1 MTIALATLF
10 SLNACTTV
18 PHSSSAEDSA
28 AKTFSTN
35 PNMANL
41 YVYRE
46 SALIGAA
53 VGWDVALD
61 GRALGLLTSG
71 TYILHEVQSGQHTLS
86 RLQIVKP
93 IRLEAGRNYFVRSAP
108 SLAASE
114 TKFLEVSEREGR
126 GGNFKAFQA
135 LLLFIEPGL
144 SQ

>member
-1 MTIALATLF
+1 
-10 SLNACTTV
+10 
-18 PHSSSAEDSA
+18 
-28 AKTFSTN
+28 
-35 PNMANL
+35 MANL

-71 TYILHEVQSGQHTLS
+71 TYILHEAQPGQHTLS

-93 IRLEAGRNYFVRSAP
+93 IRLEAGRNYFVRIAP

-114 TKFLEVSEREGR
+114 TKCVEVSEGEGR
-126 GGNFKAFQA
+126 AAVLK
-135 LLLFIEPGL
+135 L
-144 SQ
+144 SRVVTLY

>member
-1 MTIALATLF
+1 M
-10 SLNACTTV
+10 
-18 PHSSSAEDSA
+18 
-28 AKTFSTN
+28 
-35 PNMANL
+35 
-41 YVYRE
+41 
-46 SALIGAA
+46 
-53 VGWDVALD
+53 GWDVALD